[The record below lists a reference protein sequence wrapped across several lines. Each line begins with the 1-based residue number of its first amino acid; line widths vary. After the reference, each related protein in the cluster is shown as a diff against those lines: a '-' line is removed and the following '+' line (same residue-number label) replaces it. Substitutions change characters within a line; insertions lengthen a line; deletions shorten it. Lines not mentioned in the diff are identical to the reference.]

1 MKIFITGWYA
11 MVFGMNLS
19 EIPIY
24 IFIYIYIYKKSKYN
38 ESFSQALCR

>member
-24 IFIYIYIYKKSKYN
+24 IFIYIYIYIYIRKVKVK
-38 ESFSQALCR
+38 